1 MELHSK
7 KWQTIL
13 INGAHEL
20 GIDIS
25 LQQTQQFV
33 IYAQE
38 LVKWN
43 KKINLTTITDPFE
56 IAVKHFI
63 DSIAPATR
71 ITKGAS
77 LVDIGSGGGFP
88 GIPLKLVIPSLSVIL
103 IDASRKKVSFLK
115 QIIRI
120 LKLKD
125 IDAIHIRAEDI
136 SNDPAFVE
144 RFDIAVSRAFSRLD
158 HFFDLSFPLIK
169 SSGIMIAMKGKRAED
184 EAMAVT
190 GTTDPILINY
200 NLPFLKADRSLVI
213 LEMKMK

>member
-7 KWQTIL
+7 KWQTLL
-13 INGAHEL
+13 IDGAHEL
-20 GIDIS
+20 EIRINH
-25 LQQTQQFV
+25 QQAHQFV

-63 DSIAPATR
+63 DSIAPATK
-71 ITKGAS
+71 IKKGAS
-77 LVDIGSGGGFP
+77 LIDIGSGGGFP
-88 GIPLKLVIPSLSVIL
+88 GIPLKLVMPSLSVIL

-120 LKLKD
+120 LQLRD
-125 IDAIHIRAEDI
+125 IDAIHIRAEDMAD
-136 SNDPAFVE
+136 DPVFKK

-169 SSGIMIAMKGKRAED
+169 PGGTMIAMKGKRVKQETRAF
-184 EAMAVT
+184 T

-200 NLPFLKADRSLVI
+200 NLPFLKAGRSMVI
-213 LEMKMK
+213 LSNNLP